1 MQRHGKQRLPLNDKG
16 KAAKEKDTN
25 TLKQCCF
32 TDSQIGFSTEMNG
45 QLKPHKLLF
54 FLFVFLFF
62 FFLGLLLAE

>member
-1 MQRHGKQRLPLNDKG
+1 MQRHRKQRLPLNDKG

-45 QLKPHKLLF
+45 QLKPHKLL
-54 FLFVFLFF
+54 LVLFF